1 MRRMRGAVQG
11 HALRIFSVAILA
23 LLVGCV
29 AVPEN
34 QPAPCPPPSE
44 VVVTGQM
51 DDMMQYYDSLR
62 KQSSSELAKIYDR
75 VKQNFGQN
83 KSDANRIRLAL
94 LLTLPNTSFRDVS
107 AALHLLNDWP
117 RDSKHVNNLQSFRN
131 LLAALLAEQQRLS
144 NNLEEASQ
152 KLKEEQKRADTLQ
165 HQIDAIKSMEK
176 NLILIEP

>member
-1 MRRMRGAVQG
+1 MRGAVQG